1 MERFIANENVKRFR
15 IQLDDCTDAQ
25 QRETLKSLLAEAEA
39 RLAELDRDQPPG
51 PFDRVDKH

>member
-15 IQLDDCTDAQ
+15 TQLDECTDEQ

-39 RLAELDRDQPPG
+39 RLAELNGKHAPAPLH
-51 PFDRVDKH
+51 RVDRH

>member
-15 IQLDDCTDAQ
+15 TQLDDCTDEQ

-39 RLAELDRDQPPG
+39 RLAELDRNHAPRTIGRD
-51 PFDRVDKH
+51 DRH